1 MTDEGEHAQNIR
13 AAEREHDLTNDIGKR
28 LLDAS
33 LRAAQEAIKIAFL
46 INGGAAV
53 AILAFI
59 AGLASRSG
67 ISFVEIKPVTRSLYW
82 FAAGVVL
89 AGIISACAY
98 LANGLVSASYFSKD
112 KIWTSPYVADNEIS
126 NRKRAWGNR
135 FLWWGFWLAWVALGT
150 FINRHL
156 CGRAGYR

>member
-59 AGLASRSG
+59 AGLAS
-67 ISFVEIKPVTRSLYW
+67 
-82 FAAGVVL
+82 
-89 AGIISACAY
+89 
-98 LANGLVSASYFSKD
+98 
-112 KIWTSPYVADNEIS
+112 
-126 NRKRAWGNR
+126 
-135 FLWWGFWLAWVALGT
+135 
-150 FINRHL
+150 
-156 CGRAGYR
+156 